1 MASEEQLPAGG
12 GSHTWIIAASFM
24 ALFAILL
31 LGIAL
36 FSQGLAGMAFAGL
49 TWGQLLVLGL
59 HVLPVVAAWLYI
71 RSGS

>member
-1 MASEEQLPAGG
+1 MTGDEQLPAGD

-36 FSQGLAGMAFAGL
+36 FSQGLAGMAVAGL
-49 TWGQLLVLGL
+49 SWGQLLVLAL
-59 HVLPVVAAWLYI
+59 HVLPVAAAWLYI